1 MPSGYLSRL
10 NRPAVFVAGRAL
22 CAWALARSLGET
34 HASAPR
40 AVTVATVTAP
50 ASAVMTVPRNDVRA
64 ADRDTEH
71 STNYG
76 PGRSCNHGSQACA
89 DASALQRTCLRYE
102 GHQRQQ

>member
-1 MPSGYLSRL
+1 MSISGPHVRYRGLSSAPPL
-10 NRPAVFVAGRAL
+10 FEAIAAKSESV
-22 CAWALARSLGET
+22 T
-34 HASAPR
+34 HASA
-40 AVTVATVTAP
+40 AVTVATVIAP

-102 GHQRQQ
+102 GHQRQH